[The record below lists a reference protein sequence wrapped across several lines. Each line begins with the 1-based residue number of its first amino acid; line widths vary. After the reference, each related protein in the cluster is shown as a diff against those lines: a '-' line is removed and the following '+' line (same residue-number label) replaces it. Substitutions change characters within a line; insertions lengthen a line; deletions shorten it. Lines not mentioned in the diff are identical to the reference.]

1 MNKNNTGN
9 AQTSPPHIK
18 ELSYI
23 TVKAVSFIPKNINKL
38 PEIPGVYRYL
48 DTNGGIIYIGKAIN
62 LKRRVSSYFQ
72 KQTKD
77 AKTENLVRNI
87 HKIEIIPVRYEF
99 EALLLEANLIRIYK
113 PKYNV
118 IWKDDKHYIYIQ
130 ITMEEFPR
138 LILTRRKEDGRSFF
152 SGPFPSSRIA
162 REILANIRRI
172 IPYCTQSPNRKRSCF
187 YTYLGLCNPCPAVIK
202 KLEQKEYARQ
212 KKIYL
217 RNISRIKNLLS
228 GDFEPLS
235 RYLLAKMQH
244 LSSENKF
251 EEAATY
257 RDKLKHLNYL
267 LNINITNEYMADPRY
282 ISHVFKLEKD
292 ELLWIL
298 KEHYPSLT
306 RIERIECYDISNTS
320 GTFATGSMISFKH
333 NLPDKS
339 YYRRFRIRIHNK
351 IDDFGML
358 KEMLERRLKHREWK
372 LPDLMV
378 VDGGKPQ
385 LRIFNKV
392 LANFTLNVPA
402 IGLAKQNEEIVVCA
416 NGNYFKVI
424 LPRRSN
430 ALHLVQRVRDE
441 AHRFAH
447 KYHELL
453 RLKNMVSNE

>member
-1 MNKNNTGN
+1 MNKSNIGN
-9 AQTSPPHIK
+9 ALTSTTHIK
-18 ELSYI
+18 DLSAI
-23 TVKAVSFIPKNINKL
+23 TGKAISFISKNISKL

-48 DTNGGIIYIGKAIN
+48 DTNGEIIYIGKAIN

-72 KQTKD
+72 KKIKD
-77 AKTENLVRNI
+77 TKTENLVRNI

-130 ITMEEFPR
+130 ITAEEFPR
-138 LILTRRKEDGRSFF
+138 LILTRRKEDKRSFF

-172 IPYCTQSPNRKRSCF
+172 IPYCTQSPNRKRACF
-187 YTYLGLCNPCPAVIK
+187 YTHLGLCNPCPAVVK
-202 KLEQKEYARQ
+202 KLEQKEFARQ
-212 KKIYL
+212 KRVYR
-217 RNISRIKNLLS
+217 RNISHIKNLLS
-228 GDFEPLS
+228 GGFEPLS
-235 RYLLAKMQH
+235 RYLSTKMQH
-244 LSSENKF
+244 LSNENKF
-251 EEAATY
+251 EEAAVY

-282 ISHVFKLEKD
+282 ISYVFKLEKD
-292 ELLWIL
+292 ELLGIL
-298 KEHYPSLT
+298 KEYYPSLT

-320 GTFATGSMISFKH
+320 GTFATGGMISFKH

-339 YYRRFRIRIHNK
+339 YYRRFRIKIHNK

-358 KEMLERRLKHREWK
+358 KEMLERRLKHSEWK
-372 LPDLMV
+372 MPDLLV

-385 LRIFNKV
+385 LRVFKKV
-392 LANFTLNVPA
+392 LADFLLDIPT
-402 IGLAKQNEEIVVCA
+402 IGLAKQNEEIVVCSR
-416 NGNYFKVI
+416 GNYFKVI